1 MEMDLELPFEGTPK
15 APNNGEQGRNP
26 NQAMDV
32 WAKFLDQCLT
42 QRIDEDVF
50 ASKVSVLSARNPIP
64 PSAVADILL
73 RPQPANRESLD
84 PRVPRYMHVLI
95 ERKLID
101 TPSLLNALYK
111 YSTSHNQA
119 EAVAGQHLSAASLAE
134 HAPAGMRWKSSY
146 GQEETIFYR
155 LTKANGMGTCVRSA
169 RESLEVCKAIAKWMV
184 LFTSA
189 AAAFS
194 QEMMGHLH
202 LAESRDDMETS
213 RAAFVMLL
221 LGVCEN
227 QVVLKALSQPFAQ
240 DARKALSESLASFV
254 PSIMQNASQI
264 AARLEFFRTETLAS
278 FEPADKKKEAA
289 SAELDDIL
297 DSTMGLDNFVIP
309 EIPISNSRAGL
320 YIYLNACLV
329 GRSLIDDAAFYSY
342 LHNRYD
348 GDIQTTTI
356 DLILASFDV
365 LANAVFRNEGQR
377 TTHLMRSYLTNKLPI
392 LLATLATSMFPP
404 VTSQFCI
411 TEALSHVDTN
421 AFPTLSA
428 MFEVT
433 NSNNAFTD
441 SVRQD
446 FCFACCLHGLIPES
460 AIEGLLGEITY
471 QTLPA
476 GGRYNKETLVQQCM
490 TDPERVQGLVGELD
504 NMDGNVGAVCQALT
518 EVIVRLCHSK
528 ETMSL
533 KQLCAQLAK
542 KPLALDVILLFE
554 KPIVFLHPIC
564 ELLDN
569 WRYDDDQGEYQP
581 VYEEFGSILLL
592 VLAFSSRYNLSAADL
607 GVRSPDSFI
616 AKLLSGGTMSKP
628 LEDLSEQQKSHLGG
642 WIQGLFDNESGGLGD
657 ELMSSCPPQDFYL
670 LVSTLFYQTVLAL
683 STDRLSEDSL
693 KSGVEFLVDT
703 FLLPSLVLA
712 ISYMS
717 NQLRTTRSQEQKAVI
732 RILNLILLTKQG
744 SNEAQSLLSAVL
756 NLVAKPLDHSLRSYQ
771 RQNPS
776 SQEVEPLLKAIK
788 DNVKVSRRTGGADH
802 KEIEQWTS
810 STQNVS
816 LVASLRQVLQGFV
829 QWGMN
834 PGMNIMPTSYTH
846 RQMLVALKI
855 LGPKRFVQVVLEEV
869 KQQTEAGSASIVYD
883 VATALVCAPDVT
895 NIPPPPP
902 PPPAL
907 LGDPTHQMS
916 PPLQTRVSL
925 RQALRWEAEDF
936 KKIQKSDAVMA
947 EHVVRLYRRAET
959 QMVMPEPPQ
968 MSLQNDL
975 SLGIDESA
983 AASLGDALA
992 AAENQGLGVGV
1003 GADDANAAHMDLDL
1017 GGPGDMNLD
1026 MTSTGSGGLG
1036 VSDDDIFGNLG
1047 SLGNGTD
1054 LDLGGWDSMDLT

>member
-1 MEMDLELPFEGTPK
+1 MEMDLGLQFGQGPLK
-15 APNNGEQGRNP
+15 ASPTGEQQQQQQGRNHA
-26 NQAMDV
+26 NQATDV
-32 WAKFLDQCLT
+32 WARFLDQCLI

-50 ASKVSVLSARNPIP
+50 ASKVSVLSARSPIP
-64 PSAVADILL
+64 PSAAADILL
-73 RPQPANRESLD
+73 RPQPANRDCLD

-101 TPSLLNALYK
+101 TPSILNALYK

-119 EAVAGQHLSAASLAE
+119 EATGQNLAALGE

-155 LTKANGMGTCVRSA
+155 LTKANGLGTCVRSA

-227 QVVLKALSQPFAQ
+227 QIVLKALSRPFAQ

-264 AARLEFFRTETLAS
+264 AARLEFFRAETLAS

-289 SAELDDIL
+289 NAELDDIL
-297 DSTMGLDNFVIP
+297 DSTMALDNFVIP
-309 EIPISNSRAGL
+309 EVPISNSRAGL
-320 YIYLNACLV
+320 YIYLNACMV
-329 GRSLIDDAAFYSY
+329 GRPLIDDAAFYSY
-342 LHNRYD
+342 LHNRYN

-365 LANAVFRNEGQR
+365 LANAVFRNEGQK

-404 VTSQFCI
+404 VTSQYCI

-433 NSNNAFTD
+433 NNNNAFTD

-490 TDPERVQGLVGELD
+490 TDPERVQSLVGELD

-533 KQLCAQLAK
+533 KQLCGQLAK

-554 KPIVFLHPIC
+554 KPVVFLHPLC

-592 VLAFSSRYNLSAADL
+592 VLAFSSRYNLSVADL

-616 AKLLSGGTMSKP
+616 AKLLIGGNISKP
-628 LEDLSEQQKSHLGG
+628 LEDLSEQQQGHLRG

-683 STDRLSEDSL
+683 STDRLSEESL

-712 ISYMS
+712 ITYMS
-717 NQLRTTRSQEQKAVI
+717 NQLRTTRSAEQKAVI
-732 RILNLILLTKQG
+732 QILNLILLTKQG

-771 RQNPS
+771 RQNPT

-810 STQNVS
+810 STQN
-816 LVASLRQVLQGFV
+816 
-829 QWGMN
+829 
-834 PGMNIMPTSYTH
+834 
-846 RQMLVALKI
+846 MLVALKI
-855 LGPKRFVQVVLEEV
+855 LGPKRFLQVILEEV
-869 KQQTEAGSASIVYD
+869 KQQTDAGSASIVYD

-895 NIPPPPP
+895 NIPPPPA
-902 PPPAL
+902 PAM
-907 LGDPTHQMS
+907 LGDPTHQM
-916 PPLQTRVSL
+916 PPPMQTRVSL

-936 KKIQKSDAVMA
+936 KKFQKSDPVMA
-947 EHVVRLYRRAET
+947 EIVVRLYRRVET

-968 MSLQNDL
+968 MLQNDL

-992 AAENQGLGVGV
+992 AAGNDGLVT
-1003 GADDANAAHMDLDL
+1003 DDASTNHMDLDL

-1054 LDLGGWDSMDLT
+1054 LLDGWDSMDLS

>member
-1 MEMDLELPFEGTPK
+1 MSVTWRRPPESVAD
-15 APNNGEQGRNP
+15 GEQQQGRNHP
-26 NQAMDV
+26 NQATDV
-32 WAKFLDQCLT
+32 WAKFLDQCLI

-50 ASKVSVLSARNPIP
+50 ASKVSVMSARSPIP

-73 RPQPANRESLD
+73 RPQPANRDCLD

-101 TPSLLNALYK
+101 TPSILNALYK

-119 EAVAGQHLSAASLAE
+119 EATGQNLAALGE
-134 HAPAGMRWKSSY
+134 HAPASMRWKSSY

-155 LTKANGMGTCVRSA
+155 LTKANGLGTCVRSA
-169 RESLEVCKAIAKWMV
+169 RESLEVCKSIAKWMV

-194 QEMMGHLH
+194 QEMMGQLH

-227 QVVLKALSQPFAQ
+227 QIVLKALSRPFAQ
-240 DARKALSESLASFV
+240 DARKALSDSMASFV

-289 SAELDDIL
+289 NAEIDDIL

-309 EIPISNSRAGL
+309 EVPISNSRAGL
-320 YIYLNACLV
+320 YIYLNAC
-329 GRSLIDDAAFYSY
+329 
-342 LHNRYD
+342 

-365 LANAVFRNEGQR
+365 LANAVFRNEGQK

-392 LLATLATSMFPP
+392 LLATLAQSMFPP
-404 VTSQFCI
+404 VTSQYCI

-433 NSNNAFTD
+433 NNNNAFTD

-490 TDPERVQGLVGELD
+490 TDPERVQSLVGELD

-533 KQLCAQLAK
+533 KQLCGQLAK

-592 VLAFSSRYNLSAADL
+592 VLAFSSRYNLSIADL

-616 AKLLSGGTMSKP
+616 AKLLIGGNISKP
-628 LEDLSEQQKSHLGG
+628 LEDLSEQQQGHLRG

-683 STDRLSEDSL
+683 STDRLSEESL

-717 NQLRTTRSQEQKAVI
+717 NQLRTTRSAEQKAVI
-732 RILNLILLTKQG
+732 QILNLVLLTKQG
-744 SNEAQSLLSAVL
+744 SNEAQSLLAAVL
-756 NLVAKPLDHSLRSYQ
+756 NLVAKPLDHALRSYQ
-771 RQNPS
+771 RQNPT

-788 DNVKVSRRTGGADH
+788 DNVKVSKRTGGADH

-855 LGPKRFVQVVLEEV
+855 LGPKRFLQVVLEEV
-869 KQQTEAGSASIVYD
+869 KQQTDAGSASIVYD

-895 NIPPPPP
+895 NIPPPPA
-902 PPPAL
+902 PAM

-936 KKIQKSDAVMA
+936 KKIQKSDPVMA
-947 EHVVRLYRRAET
+947 EIVVRLYRRVET

-968 MSLQNDL
+968 MLQNDL

-992 AAENQGLGVGV
+992 AAGNEGLVT
-1003 GADDANAAHMDLDL
+1003 DDASANHMDLDL

-1054 LDLGGWDSMDLT
+1054 LLDGWDSMDLT

>member
-1 MEMDLELPFEGTPK
+1 MEMDLGLQSDG
-15 APNNGEQGRNP
+15 ASAGGQSRSNQ
-26 NQAMDV
+26 NQAVDN

-50 ASKVSVLSARNPIP
+50 ASKVSVLSARSPISP
-64 PSAVADILL
+64 AAAADLLL

-84 PRVPRYMHVLI
+84 PRIPRYMHVLI
-95 ERKLID
+95 EKRLID

-111 YSTSHNQA
+111 YSTSHNLA
-119 EAVAGQHLSAASLAE
+119 EATGQQHLTALNAE
-134 HAPAGMRWKSSY
+134 QQHAPAGMRWKSSY

-155 LTKANGMGTCVRSA
+155 LTKANGLGTCVRSA
-169 RESLEVCKAIAKWMV
+169 RESLEVCKAIAKWMA

-194 QEMMGHLH
+194 QDVLGQLH

-227 QVVLKALSQPFAQ
+227 QIVLKALSRPYAQ
-240 DARKALSESLASFV
+240 DARKALSESLSTFV
-254 PSIMQNASQI
+254 PSIMQSSSQI
-264 AARLEFFRTETLAS
+264 AARLEFFRTETLDS

-289 SAELDDIL
+289 NAEIDDIL
-297 DSTMGLDNFVIP
+297 DSTMGLDNLVIS
-309 EIPISNSRAGL
+309 EVPISNTRAGL

-329 GRSLIDDAAFYSY
+329 GRPLIDDAAFYSY
-342 LHNRYD
+342 LHNRYN

-365 LANAVFRNEGQR
+365 LANAVFRNEGPR

-392 LLATLATSMFPP
+392 FLATLATSMFPP

-411 TEALSHVDTN
+411 TEALTHVDTN

-433 NSNNAFTD
+433 NSNNTFTD
-441 SVRQD
+441 NVRQD

-490 TDPERVQGLVGELD
+490 TDPERVQSLVGELE

-533 KQLCAQLAK
+533 KQLCAQLVK
-542 KPLALDVILLFE
+542 KPLSLDVILLFE
-554 KPIVFLHPIC
+554 KPIVFLHPLC

-592 VLAFSSRYNLSAADL
+592 VLAFATRYDLTIADL
-607 GVRSPDSFI
+607 GIRSQDSFI
-616 AKLLSGGTMSKP
+616 AKLLSTGNISKP
-628 LEDLSEQQKSHLGG
+628 LEDLSEQQKEHLRG

-683 STDRLSEDSL
+683 STDRLSEESL

-703 FLLPSLVLA
+703 FLLPSLVPA
-712 ISYMS
+712 IAYMA
-717 NQLRTTRSQEQKAVI
+717 NQLRTARSQEQKAI
-732 RILNLILLTKQG
+732 ISILNLIILTKQG

-776 SQEVEPLLKAIK
+776 SQEVDPLLKAIK

-802 KEIEQWTS
+802 KEIEQWTNS
-810 STQNVS
+810 SQGSS
-816 LVASLRQVLQGFV
+816 LTFSLRQVLQGLV

-855 LGPKRFVQVVLEEV
+855 IGPKRFLQVVLEEV
-869 KQQTEAGSASIVYD
+869 KQQTDAGSASIVYD

-895 NIPPPPP
+895 NISPPPPP
-902 PPPAL
+902 SAM
-907 LGDPTHQMS
+907 LGDPTHQIA
-916 PPLQTRVSL
+916 PLQTRVSL

-936 KKIQKSDAVMA
+936 KKIQKADPVLA
-947 EHVVRLYRRAET
+947 EIVVRLYRRVET

-968 MSLQNDL
+968 MLQNDL

-992 AAENQGLGVGV
+992 AAGNEGLV
-1003 GADDANAAHMDLDL
+1003 ADDANAGMDLDL

-1047 SLGNGTD
+1047 SLGNGAD
-1054 LDLGGWDSMDLT
+1054 IMDGMDGWDSMDLT